1 MKTMGVRKTELVF
14 WILLL
19 MVLVT
24 FGQEKRIPVEPGERR
39 LNRLQQ
45 PEKIIDAIGLI
56 PGMVIGDIGAGR
68 GRLAVWFADR
78 VGPEG
83 CVIAEDIDKEAL
95 DYLKQRCQK
104 HGIHNVT
111 TILGDV
117 NDPCLPQDSLDIAF
131 MISVYHHL
139 ENPIPVLKN
148 TLPSLKPDGI
158 LAIVE
163 REPEKSGAPPQS
175 STPKETLIR
184 QAQQAGFEI
193 VRIETFLPD
202 DNIYIFRPKY
212 DR

>member
-1 MKTMGVRKTELVF
+1 MKKQYII
-14 WILLL
+14 ILQCVVILAML
-19 MVLVT
+19 SGRADAQNT
-24 FGQEKRIPVEPGERR
+24 NIPVEPGERR

-45 PEKIIDAIGLI
+45 PEKIIDAIGLKQ
-56 PGMVIGDIGAGR
+56 GMTIGDIGAGR

-95 DYLKQRCQK
+95 DYLKRRCRK
-104 HGIHNVT
+104 HGIKNVFT
-111 TILGDV
+111 LLGDT
-117 NDPCLPQDSLDIAF
+117 NDPCLPRDSLDIAF

-148 TLPSLKPDGI
+148 TLPSLKSGGI

-175 STPKETLIR
+175 STPKETLIQ
-184 QAQQAGFEI
+184 QAQQAGFGV

-202 DNIYIFRPKY
+202 DNIYIFRPKT
-212 DR
+212 R

>member
-1 MKTMGVRKTELVF
+1 MKKQYINIILHCIVILTM
-14 WILLL
+14 
-19 MVLVT
+19 M
-24 FGQEKRIPVEPGERR
+24 FGRADAQNTNIPVEPGERR

-45 PEKIIDAIGLI
+45 PEKIIDAIGLK
-56 PGMVIGDIGAGR
+56 PGMTIGDIGAGR

-83 CVIAEDIDKEAL
+83 CVIAEDIDKTAL
-95 DYLKQRCQK
+95 DYLKRRCQK

-117 NDPCLPQDSLDIAF
+117 NDPYLPRDSLDIAF

-148 TLPSLKPDGI
+148 TLPSLKPGGI

-163 REPEKSGAPPQS
+163 RDPEKSGAPPQS
-175 STPKETLIR
+175 STPKETLIQ
-184 QAQQAGFEI
+184 QAQQAGFE
-193 VRIETFLPD
+193 VMRIETYLPD
-202 DNIYIFRPKY
+202 DNIYIFRPKV
-212 DR
+212 R